1 MEPNY
6 TVRCPKKT
14 LTIYE
19 NYISLFGLFCFSPP
33 QHIVAAVA
41 SPSSYL
47 HFRQERTMANKIAML
62 LSEAMNSN
70 AVINTCLGVSF
81 VVLGLRSDKQQ
92 KYVEALQ
99 EQKESLL
106 KSNKEMKVT
115 MWEWKQQL
123 FAEAATSSASAV
135 VPLSTLKGIYG
146 EVTTTTQSGDTVKED
161 PKVSTPTIMV

>member
-1 MEPNY
+1 
-6 TVRCPKKT
+6 
-14 LTIYE
+14 
-19 NYISLFGLFCFSPP
+19 
-33 QHIVAAVA
+33 
-41 SPSSYL
+41 
-47 HFRQERTMANKIAML
+47 MANKIAML

>member
-1 MEPNY
+1 MTDDNFDDC
-6 TVRCPKKT
+6 TG
-14 LTIYE
+14 I
-19 NYISLFGLFCFSPP
+19 G
-33 QHIVAAVA
+33 
-41 SPSSYL
+41 
-47 HFRQERTMANKIAML
+47 MANKIAML

-99 EQKESLL
+99 EQKESLF

-123 FAEAATSSASAV
+123 FAEAASAGNSAV
-135 VPLSTLKGIYG
+135 VPLSTLKAIYG
-146 EVTTTTQSGDTVKED
+146 EVTTTTQPGDAVKEEA
-161 PKVSTPTIMV
+161 KVSAPRIMV